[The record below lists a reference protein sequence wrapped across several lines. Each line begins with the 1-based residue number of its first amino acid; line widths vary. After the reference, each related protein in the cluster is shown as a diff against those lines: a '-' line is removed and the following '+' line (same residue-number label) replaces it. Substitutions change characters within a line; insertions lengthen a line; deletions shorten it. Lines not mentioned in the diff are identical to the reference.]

1 MSNNYQ
7 PKNDSLEALDFIM
20 NVLKEHEKD
29 LDKTINELS
38 IVAEQFGKTGELAH
52 KVEQIEEK
60 INNLQKEVSNLINTV
75 SSGKPRDPSVRD
87 SNKEQMVEAI
97 QTTPAPLVYNLPS
110 VILQCKHW
118 EDFQML
124 AFQASTISFTYKE
137 DEKILQVD
145 AIKGNQIIK
154 YAGPVPNFSD
164 ILKAGLS
171 KQLDIIEKNI
181 WEGVLEKI

>member
-29 LDKTINELS
+29 IDKTINDLS
-38 IVAEQFGKTGELAH
+38 TVAEQFGKTGELAH

-60 INNLQKEVSNLINTV
+60 INNLQKEVSNLINTM
-75 SSGKPRDPSVRD
+75 SSGKPRDPLIRD
-87 SNKEQMVEAI
+87 STKEQTSEAV
-97 QTTPAPLVYNLPS
+97 QTTPAPLVYNVPS

-118 EDFQML
+118 EDFQTF
-124 AFQASTISFTYKE
+124 AFQASTISFNYKE
-137 DEKILQVD
+137 DEKTLQVD

-154 YAGPVPNFSD
+154 YAGPIPKFSD

-171 KQLDIIEKNI
+171 KQIDIIEKNI
-181 WEGVLEKI
+181 VEGFLEKI